1 MRRHS
6 LTQFLIERQRA
17 GRINAD
23 LRLLIETIARACKAI
38 STRVNKGA
46 LGGGHGSAGSENVQ
60 GQIQKN
66 LDVMSNEILLE
77 ANEWGGNLAALV
89 SEEMEDVKPTPT
101 HYPRGEYLLLFD
113 PLDRP
118 ADTHRNISGGTSF
131 CALRAL

>member
-1 MRRHS
+1 MRRAS

-38 STRVNKGA
+38 STRVNKGS

-60 GQIQKN
+60 GEIQKN

-101 HYPRGEYLLLFD
+101 HYPRGE
-113 PLDRP
+113 
-118 ADTHRNISGGTSF
+118 
-131 CALRAL
+131 